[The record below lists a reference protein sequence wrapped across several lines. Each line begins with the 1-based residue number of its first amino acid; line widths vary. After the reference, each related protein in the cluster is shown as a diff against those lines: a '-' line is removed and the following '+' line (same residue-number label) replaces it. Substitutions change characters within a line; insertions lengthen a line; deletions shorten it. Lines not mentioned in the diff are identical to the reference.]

1 MRARTERS
9 ATHLLMK
16 GMNYDNRNWTIPE
29 LTNLHARCSDST
41 PCVCAG
47 SQAFEFEPKRQVS
60 YANTE
65 TNPTMQGAL
74 FKPPASSRS
83 NSLLLL
89 PIEGRPPSLVESS
102 VRLRAV
108 TLIQLVNQIPG

>member
-1 MRARTERS
+1 MTTVIGPYPS
-9 ATHLLMK
+9 LLTCMPAAAIQRLA
-16 GMNYDNRNWTIPE
+16 YVW
-29 LTNLHARCSDST
+29 
-41 PCVCAG
+41 G